1 MKIKYQFA
9 DGMVSE
15 VEVSEELGAYI
26 IASRREEESQARK
39 QRRHCLSLD
48 QMEYEGEC
56 MADDNTPDKFL
67 EELEEEKEYKAF
79 LETLTETQKRRL
91 LLLLEGKSERE
102 IAEIEGTAFNAV
114 NETILQIRKKAKKFF

>member
-9 DGMVSE
+9 DGTVSE

>member
-9 DGMVSE
+9 DGTVSE

-39 QRRHCLSLD
+39 QRHHCLSLD